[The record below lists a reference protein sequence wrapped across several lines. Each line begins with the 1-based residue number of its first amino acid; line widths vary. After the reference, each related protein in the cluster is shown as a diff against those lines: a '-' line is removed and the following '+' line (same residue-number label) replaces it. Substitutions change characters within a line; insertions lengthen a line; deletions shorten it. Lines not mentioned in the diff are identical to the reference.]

1 MLRNVQIWA
10 VLSCYKIDLLMF
22 RNRVFSVRN
31 VQIWVVLS
39 SNLVDL
45 VIPRNR
51 FFRLRNGEIFSSL
64 SLKRVVLLMLRNSVF
79 KQQIFQIRVL
89 PSARGWLATSQIS
102 CFILWNVH
110 ICAVT
115 CYKSTIYWLWGS
127 ACSVFE
133 NFRYVKWWHET
144 TSICWSLGIA
154 VSGLEIFIY
163 EYCCHA

>member
-1 MLRNVQIWA
+1 MCHPARGSIFDVPETSFQGSKFRIWAANSSISYFSEIVFQAAKHSNMSSAIQQDDRSDDAQESRIRLRNVQIRA
-10 VLSCYKIDLLMF
+10 VLSCYKIDFLMF

-79 KQQIFQIRVL
+79 KLQIFQIRVL
-89 PSARGWLATSQIS
+89 PSCKR
-102 CFILWNVH
+102 VD
-110 ICAVT
+110 
-115 CYKSTIYWLWGS
+115 
-127 ACSVFE
+127 
-133 NFRYVKWWHET
+133 
-144 TSICWSLGIA
+144 
-154 VSGLEIFIY
+154 
-163 EYCCHA
+163 